1 MMQTLSLQTGDLLQ
15 LKSTD
20 LPPGHFLKLQPQ
32 SMSFITQITDPKAV
46 LENVLRNFAALT
58 IGDIF
63 QFEYNNRTYEIAV
76 LEVKPDGDMHAIT
89 TLETDISVDF
99 AAPLDYVEPEKPAPS
114 SAGSSRPGS
123 VVGGGR
129 VTPITQEGGMSKS
142 IGYSSLAP
150 SAALNAAAQ
159 KSATFFSGAG
169 QKLKSSRTSTPSAK
183 PSTPVAGSSTNI
195 APVTLP
201 STVRRG
207 NGPQPLRL
215 PHGQLFFGYEVK
227 PVKQKDKNGK
237 EVEDKKKSFF
247 EGKGMTVRDKKRKG
261 KGDDN

>member
-1 MMQTLSLQTGDLLQ
+1 MMQTLGLQTGDLLQ
-15 LKSTD
+15 VKSTD
-20 LPPGHFLKLQPQ
+20 LPPGNFLKLQPQ
-32 SMSFITQITDPKAV
+32 SMSFINSITDPKAV

-63 QFEYNNRTYEIAV
+63 QFEYNNRTYEIGV
-76 LEVKPDGDMHAIT
+76 LEVKPDGPMHAIT

-99 AAPLDYVEPEKPAPS
+99 APPLDYVEPEKQAPN

-159 KSATFFSGAG
+159 KSSAFSGAG
-169 QKLKSSRTSTPSAK
+169 QKLKGSRTSTPSAK
-183 PSTPVAGSSTNI
+183 PSTPVAGASTNI

-207 NGPQPLRL
+207 NGPAPLRL
-215 PHGQLFFGYEVK
+215 PHGQLFFGYEIK
-227 PVKQKDKNGK
+227 PVKQKDENGK
-237 EVEDKKKSFF
+237 EVEEKKKSFF
-247 EGKGMTVRDKKRKG
+247 EGKGMTVRGKKKKG
-261 KGDDN
+261 KGDGDN

>member
-1 MMQTLSLQTGDLLQ
+1 MQTLHLQTGDLLQ
-15 LKSTD
+15 VKSTD

-76 LEVKPDGDMHAIT
+76 LEVKPDGAMHAIT

-99 AAPLDYVEPEKPAPS
+99 APPLDYVEPEKPAPS

-129 VTPITQEGGMSKS
+129 VTPITQEGGMAKS

-150 SAALNAAAQ
+150 TAALNAAGQ
-159 KSATFFSGAG
+159 KSSTFFSGVG
-169 QKLKSSRTSTPSAK
+169 QRLKTSRTATPTTK
-183 PSTPVAGSSTNI
+183 PSTPVAGTSTNI
-195 APVTLP
+195 PPVTLP

-215 PHGQLFFGYEVK
+215 PHGQLFFGYEIK
-227 PVKQKDKNGK
+227 PVKQKDENGNA
-237 EVEDKKKSFF
+237 VEEKKSFF

-261 KGDDN
+261 KGGGDN